1 MRVEQ
6 AKELFRELT
15 QSYFAGAN
23 VVFANQSRTP
33 MQELPLVLLTPGP
46 VHRQP
51 SPSYEDIG
59 GERIG
64 NYLSR
69 LSITVDLFTD
79 GSPVKEGETDEVLAY
94 ADSSVEDLLAFE
106 DFLGSDYVI
115 DWSHRND
122 VSVLI
127 EGDVQSLT
135 AVVNDTT
142 YQYRAR
148 VTILFYFTQ
157 RTIER
162 AAVLRESSIKYP
174 VGHIDPET
182 GVFIQD
188 IDPETGEPVFTTEPP
203 QETESQTGD
212 WPKIGE
218 PVIQPEF
225 AANNSGGGSKEL
237 AAEET
242 GYFTEA
248 EVKEEKVHE

>member
-1 MRVEQ
+1 M
-6 AKELFRELT
+6 
-15 QSYFAGAN
+15 
-23 VVFANQSRTP
+23 
-33 MQELPLVLLTPGP
+33 
-46 VHRQP
+46 
-51 SPSYEDIG
+51 
-59 GERIG
+59 
-64 NYLSR
+64 
-69 LSITVDLFTD
+69 
-79 GSPVKEGETDEVLAY
+79 
-94 ADSSVEDLLAFE
+94 
-106 DFLGSDYVI
+106 
-115 DWSHRND
+115 
-122 VSVLI
+122 
-127 EGDVQSLT
+127 QSLT

-225 AANNSGGGSKEL
+225 AASDSGGGSKEL